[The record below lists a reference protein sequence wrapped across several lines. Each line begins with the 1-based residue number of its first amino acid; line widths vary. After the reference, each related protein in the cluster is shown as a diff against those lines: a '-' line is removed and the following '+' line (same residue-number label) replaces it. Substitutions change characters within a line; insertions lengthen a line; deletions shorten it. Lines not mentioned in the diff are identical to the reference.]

1 MVIGIEWVLYQGFVP
16 ILQTPFK
23 ARGSKRCVS
32 TSATNFVPRAN
43 YRCVAWQKDA
53 TMKRLQYMVSKC
65 VNKAPEV
72 FHQVCLIDHACS
84 LLGILYDGLRTHS
97 LVSDRGQETTVT

>member
-1 MVIGIEWVLYQGFVP
+1 
-16 ILQTPFK
+16 
-23 ARGSKRCVS
+23 
-32 TSATNFVPRAN
+32 
-43 YRCVAWQKDA
+43 
-53 TMKRLQYMVSKC
+53 MKRLQYMVSTC
-65 VNKAPEV
+65 FNKAPEV

>member
-23 ARGSKRCVS
+23 ARGS
-32 TSATNFVPRAN
+32 N

-53 TMKRLQYMVSKC
+53 TMKRLQYMVSTC
-65 VNKAPEV
+65 FNKAPEV